1 MQNKLAVTMQ
11 IYWADPRK
19 QLWALAQI
27 PKKEKPI
34 FIGTSLSSWN
44 NREGALNIY
53 LFYRVLLLI
62 YLILKQFPCRGTTLP
77 SSLQIPA
84 ILFFLFSHILYP
96 DSSFLSSF
104 SPRPILRPLPWRKKR
119 IPPNHWFLISNRIRI
134 LLLSQITLEMKANM

>member
-1 MQNKLAVTMQ
+1 MQNKLDVTMQ
-11 IYWADPRK
+11 IYWADPRN

-44 NREGALNIY
+44 NRERALNIY
-53 LFYRVLLLI
+53 LFYRVLFLI

-84 ILFFLFSHILYP
+84 ILFFILSYIISRQQFSLF
-96 DSSFLSSF
+96 
-104 SPRPILRPLPWRKKR
+104 PLPQTHS
-119 IPPNHWFLISNRIRI
+119 PTL
-134 LLLSQITLEMKANM
+134 TLEEEKNPTQPSIFNKQ